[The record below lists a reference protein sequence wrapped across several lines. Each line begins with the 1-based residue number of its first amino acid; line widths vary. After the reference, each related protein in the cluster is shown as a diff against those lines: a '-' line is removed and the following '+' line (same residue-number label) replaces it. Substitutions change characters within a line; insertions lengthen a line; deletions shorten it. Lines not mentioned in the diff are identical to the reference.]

1 MSQEPPIPPPAT
13 RPALPRH
20 RWEALPLVR
29 SHMDAFAAGLRPGEY
44 RTRGDSYELYLA
56 RSGHAVEPA
65 PEPVVVVEQAP
76 GVTLRLE
83 IERRASSAART
94 SSPADLRVALE
105 RLLRAALGA
114 APHE

>member
-1 MSQEPPIPPPAT
+1 MSDDPSMSTAT
-13 RPALPRH
+13 GPALSRR

-29 SHMDAFAAGLRPGEY
+29 THMDAFTAGFRPGEY
-44 RTRGDSYELYLA
+44 RTRGDSYERYLA
-56 RSGHAVEPA
+56 RSGSRAAPS

-83 IERRASSAART
+83 IERRHSTASRV
-94 SSPADLRVALE
+94 SSPADLRIALE

-114 APHE
+114 APPE